1 VTERSDVR
9 PPATAVAAGPASG
22 LGGLRPILTE
32 MRPRQWAKN
41 LLVVA
46 APAGAEVLTEL
57 DTWWRLTLAF
67 ASFCAA
73 SSAIYVLNDLADIE
87 ADRRHPTKR
96 DRPLAAG
103 LISVGTGRVVAAVL
117 AVIAFALAIATTEWD
132 FVAVLAVYVV
142 TTIAY
147 SLWLKHVAILD
158 LVIVASGFLLRAIGG
173 AVVVN
178 VVVSSW
184 FLIVTGF
191 GSLFVVTGKRLA
203 ELEELGEEAANVRP
217 TLDHYT
223 VPFLRFVMGVA
234 CAGTAVAYCIFSF
247 DKAELGGQGAVW
259 FQLSAIPVV
268 TGLLR
273 YALAV
278 EVGEGATPEDL
289 FLRDRLLQ
297 LMGVIWV
304 VLFGVGL
311 IRA

>member
-1 VTERSDVR
+1 VTITTGRS
-9 PPATAVAAGPASG
+9 AGT
-22 LGGLRPILTE
+22 LRPIVAE
-32 MRPRQWAKN
+32 MRPRQWTKN

-57 DTWWRLTLAF
+57 STWWRLALAF
-67 ASFCAA
+67 AAFCAA
-73 SSAIYVLNDLADIE
+73 SSAIYVVNDLFDLE
-87 ADRRHPTKR
+87 ADRLHPTKCR
-96 DRPLAAG
+96 RPIAAGELSIATARALAAG
-103 LISVGTGRVVAAVL
+103 LAVL
-117 AVIAFALAIATTEWD
+117 AFVLAIATTEWD
-132 FVAVLAVYVV
+132 FVAVLALYVV
-142 TTIAY
+142 ITVAY
-147 SLWLKHVAILD
+147 SVWLKHVAILD

-173 AVVVN
+173 AVVVD

-203 ELEELGEEAANVRP
+203 ELEEMGEEAATVRP
-217 TLDHYT
+217 TLDQYT
-223 VPFLRFVMGVA
+223 VPFLRFVLGVA
-234 CAGTAVAYCIFSF
+234 CTATAVAYCIFSF
-247 DKAELGGQGAVW
+247 DKAQVGGPGAVW

-268 TGLLR
+268 TALLR

-297 LMGVIWV
+297 LMGVIWI

-311 IRA
+311 IRG

>member
-1 VTERSDVR
+1 
-9 PPATAVAAGPASG
+9 
-22 LGGLRPILTE
+22 
-32 MRPRQWAKN
+32 MRA
-41 LLVVA
+41 
-46 APAGAEVLTEL
+46 
-57 DTWWRLTLAF
+57 
-67 ASFCAA
+67 
-73 SSAIYVLNDLADIE
+73 
-87 ADRRHPTKR
+87 
-96 DRPLAAG
+96 PLAAG
-103 LISVGTGRVVAAVL
+103 LISVATGWVMAVVLGV
-117 AVIAFALAIATTEWD
+117 VAFALAIATTEWD
-132 FVAVLAVYVV
+132 FVAVLALYVV

-147 SLWLKHVAILD
+147 SFWLKHVAILD

-203 ELEELGEEAANVRP
+203 ELEELGEEAPNVRP

-234 CAGTAVAYCIFSF
+234 CAATAVRTASSAST
-247 DKAELGGQGAVW
+247 KRSSVVQGRVVPAVRH
-259 FQLSAIPVV
+259 PVV

-273 YALAV
+273 CALAV

-297 LMGVIWV
+297 LMGIIWV

-311 IRA
+311 SVPERRLLTGWGRTSPSTAEVVHGQAGDLGAPLVP

>member
-1 VTERSDVR
+1 VTVTTGR
-9 PPATAVAAGPASG
+9 TAGTM
-22 LGGLRPILTE
+22 RPILTE
-32 MRPRQWAKN
+32 LRPRQWTKN

-57 DTWWRLTLAF
+57 STWWRLALAF
-67 ASFCAA
+67 AAFCAA
-73 SSAIYVLNDLADIE
+73 SSATYVVNDLFDIE
-87 ADRRHPTKR
+87 ADRLHPTKR
-96 DRPLAAG
+96 NRPIAAG
-103 LISVGTGRVVAAVL
+103 LVSVGTARILAAALAVL
-117 AVIAFALAIATTEWD
+117 AFVLAIATTEWD
-132 FVAVLAVYVV
+132 FVAVLALYVV
-142 TTIAY
+142 TTVAY
-147 SLWLKHVAILD
+147 SVWLKHVAILD

-173 AVVVN
+173 AVVVD

-203 ELEELGEEAANVRP
+203 ELEELGEEAATVRP

-223 VPFLRFVMGVA
+223 VPFLRFVLGVA
-234 CAGTAVAYCIFSF
+234 CTATAVAYCIFSF
-247 DKAELGGQGAVW
+247 DKAQVAGPGAVW

-268 TGLLR
+268 TALLR

-297 LMGVIWV
+297 LMGIIWI

>member
-1 VTERSDVR
+1 
-9 PPATAVAAGPASG
+9 
-22 LGGLRPILTE
+22 
-32 MRPRQWAKN
+32 M
-41 LLVVA
+41 
-46 APAGAEVLTEL
+46 
-57 DTWWRLTLAF
+57 
-67 ASFCAA
+67 
-73 SSAIYVLNDLADIE
+73 
-87 ADRRHPTKR
+87 
-96 DRPLAAG
+96 
-103 LISVGTGRVVAAVL
+103 
-117 AVIAFALAIATTEWD
+117 
-132 FVAVLAVYVV
+132 
-142 TTIAY
+142 
-147 SLWLKHVAILD
+147 
-158 LVIVASGFLLRAIGG
+158 
-173 AVVVN
+173 
-178 VVVSSW
+178 
-184 FLIVTGF
+184 
-191 GSLFVVTGKRLA
+191 
-203 ELEELGEEAANVRP
+203 RP

>member
-1 VTERSDVR
+1 VTERSEVR
-9 PPATAVAAGPASG
+9 APTATVVTRPSSAV
-22 LGGLRPILTE
+22 RPILAE

-87 ADRRHPTKR
+87 ADRRHPTKCT
-96 DRPLAAG
+96 RPLAAG
-103 LISVGTGRVVAAVL
+103 LISVATGWVMAVVLGV
-117 AVIAFALAIATTEWD
+117 VAFALAVATTEWD
-132 FVAVLAVYVV
+132 FVAVLALYVV

-147 SLWLKHVAILD
+147 SFWLKHVAILD

-203 ELEELGEEAANVRP
+203 ELEELGEEAPNVRP

-223 VPFLRFVMGVA
+223 VPFLRGLRGHRRRVLHLQLRQGGARWSGCRVVPA
-234 CAGTAVAYCIFSF
+234 VRHPGRHRPAPLRARRRGGGRRHAGGPVPARPLAAA
-247 DKAELGGQGAVW
+247 DGHHLGGAVRRGAHPC
-259 FQLSAIPVV
+259 LS
-268 TGLLR
+268 
-273 YALAV
+273 
-278 EVGEGATPEDL
+278 GAC
-289 FLRDRLLQ
+289 
-297 LMGVIWV
+297 
-304 VLFGVGL
+304 
-311 IRA
+311 